1 MESVT
6 IEDVCKK
13 DFEVFCDLWGYDKAI
28 DENGFYSCSLTDRLF
43 TSFCAGWQAS
53 RKALVVELPVAF
65 PVCDDKDSAEV
76 YFADDTHKALDA
88 AGVAY
93 K

>member
-1 MESVT
+1 MDKMRE
-6 IEDVCKK
+6 E
-13 DFEVFCDLWGYDKAI
+13 FEKWAVNVYGTARLGFAA
-28 DENGFYSCSLTDRLF
+28 GFYSRDEVQW
-43 TSFCAGWQAS
+43 AWQAWQAS

-76 YFADDTHKALDA
+76 YFADDIHKALDA